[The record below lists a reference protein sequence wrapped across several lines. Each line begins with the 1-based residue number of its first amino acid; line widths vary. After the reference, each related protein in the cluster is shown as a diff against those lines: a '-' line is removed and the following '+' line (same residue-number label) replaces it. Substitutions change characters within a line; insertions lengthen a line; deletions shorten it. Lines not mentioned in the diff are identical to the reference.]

1 MKAAAKAEQEA
12 AAKAAQEEAKAK
24 AEQAKTQLPWPAQL
38 PKPSQAKQTSQPKA
52 LQQTPIGAPPPRN
65 EKGKSVGKGK
75 GTITPFKKGSGKFA
89 PKPCGAANYY
99 WIPGR
104 TGDYR
109 EGEWIL
115 RPPSKLR
122 GKGNQ

>member
-1 MKAAAKAEQEA
+1 MQQLQKQHEIRLKQ
-12 AAKAAQEEAKAK
+12 KV
-24 AEQAKTQLPWPAQL
+24 EQAKVEP
-38 PKPSQAKQTSQPKA
+38 PKPSQSKPTYQPKDFTK
-52 LQQTPIGAPPPRN
+52 QQTPIGAPPPKS
-65 EKGKSVGKGK
+65 EKGKGIGK
-75 GTITPFKKGSGKFA
+75 GTITPFKKGTGKFA

-99 WIPGR
+99 WVPGR